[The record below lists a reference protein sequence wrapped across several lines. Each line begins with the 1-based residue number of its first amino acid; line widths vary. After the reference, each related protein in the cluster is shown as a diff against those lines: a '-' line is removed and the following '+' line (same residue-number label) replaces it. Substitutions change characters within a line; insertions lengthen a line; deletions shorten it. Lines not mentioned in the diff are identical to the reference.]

1 MKLVRCEH
9 YKASTNELSEI
20 RRVVRCACKKL
31 GFEESEINLL
41 TLAIDEACTN
51 IIRYAYCGDKTG
63 RIELEVYQS
72 DEDAIFILTDYAKCI
87 TPSCLEIKNKELTDP
102 GGLGL
107 KLIYKAMDS
116 VRLISLSD
124 PIGNKLELKK
134 RLPQG

>member
-9 YKASTNELSEI
+9 YKACTNELSEI
-20 RRVVRCACKKL
+20 RSVVRCACKKL

-72 DEDAIFILTDYAKCI
+72 DDDAIFFLTDYAKCI
-87 TPSCLEIKNKELTDP
+87 TQSCLEIKNQKLTEP

-107 KLIYKAMDS
+107 KLIYKVMDS

>member
-9 YKASTNELSEI
+9 YNACTNELSEI
-20 RRVVRCACKKL
+20 RSVVRCACKKM
-31 GFEESEINLL
+31 GFSEPEINLL

-51 IIRYAYCGDKTG
+51 IIRYAYCGDKSG

-72 DEDAIFILTDYAKCI
+72 ESEAIFFLTDYAKCI
-87 TPSCLEIKNKELTDP
+87 KKSCLEIKDKKLTEP

-107 KLIYKAMDS
+107 KLIHKAMDS
-116 VRLISLSD
+116 VQLISLSD
-124 PIGNKLELKK
+124 PVGNKLELKK